1 MNNDRV
7 ELPQAGVEL
16 RDEARRNDSLRRH
29 VSDARVAL
37 DRALVACVKSAA
49 ATDEPG
55 ADLAGLYPTDEARI
69 RLRDCVRDYTEA
81 MRSIAEPPEA
91 ALKSVKGIVAE
102 VLPAVESYS
111 ALACDVSHWCIQ
123 AYFET
128 E

>member
-1 MNNDRV
+1 MNHNPV
-7 ELPQAGVEL
+7 GMPQSSAEL
-16 RDEARRNDSLRRH
+16 RDEARRHDSLRRH
-29 VSDARVAL
+29 VSDARASL
-37 DRALVACVKSAA
+37 DQALVACVKSAA
-49 ATDEPG
+49 ATVEPG
-55 ADLAGLYPTDEARI
+55 NDLGGLYPTDDARI

-91 ALKSVKGIVAE
+91 ALRSVKEIVAE
-102 VLPAVESYS
+102 VVPAVESYS